1 LSAADRSPGTGG
13 FVPSK
18 ATRSQHYLNI
28 AEFYGRTLVEDM
40 KDSRI
45 PEFVLAHSAR
55 RAAHFALVGLRLA
68 ERRRAPRPVWQD
80 ATVALADATLP
91 ASLS

>member
-1 LSAADRSPGTGG
+1 MDRLPTLARGG
-13 FVPSK
+13 VVPSK

-28 AEFYGRTLVEDM
+28 AEFYGRMLVEDLR
-40 KDSRI
+40 DPRI

-68 ERRRAPRPVWQD
+68 ERRRSKQLPGWQEQPFVAPAIV
-80 ATVALADATLP
+80 P
-91 ASLS
+91 ANLS